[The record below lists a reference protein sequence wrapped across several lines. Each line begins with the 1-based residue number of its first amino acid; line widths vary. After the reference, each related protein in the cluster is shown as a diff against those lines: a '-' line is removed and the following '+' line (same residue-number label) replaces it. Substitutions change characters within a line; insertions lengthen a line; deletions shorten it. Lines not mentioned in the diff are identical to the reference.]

1 MNDFIQ
7 QKGVLSFVFTIFICC
22 NINNLAAST
31 ARGTEREQE
40 LVLEKHY
47 LNLPVQSDVPKQK
60 MSLLVDSETNHEFLI
75 SLAVERCDYWVF
87 MDISM
92 FKGKKA
98 LLSAARVPDDSRGFD
113 MVYQDDSLKEE
124 DTIYKEKLRPQF
136 HYTAKRGWIQ
146 DPVGLVYY
154 DGEYH
159 MFPLHYPF
167 GWDEGRKGW
176 GHAVSK
182 DLIHWKELPMAIYP
196 YNSSSIY
203 SGSAVI
209 DENNTSGF
217 QTGKEK
223 VMLAAHSLSDKQV
236 QCIAYSNDRGR
247 TWTNYSGNPVIGD
260 RRAIVGNEDIRDPK
274 IFWHEPTSKW
284 VMVLFEG
291 IGNSIF
297 TSDNL
302 KDWTYQ
308 SHIDDSWECPEL
320 FELPVDG
327 DPDNTK
333 WVMYGA
339 AGVYMIG
346 DFDGKKFTMES
357 GKHYYSTGKLNSAFK
372 HKGIFYASQTYN
384 DEPKGRRIQLG
395 WGIVP
400 FPDMPFNQ
408 MITFPTE
415 LSLRTTKEGIR
426 MCANPIKEI
435 ESLHKKEYTLTN
447 IRKASE
453 EDSRDLLAELN
464 SSLGDLL
471 HIKAEFDIGP
481 RKSYGVFGL
490 IINGFEIEYDA
501 RHNRLNDAFLNLK
514 NGKIYLEIL
523 MDRSSVEIYAN
534 HGRLYLSDAHF
545 SVNHPKQLD
554 LYSLWGDVHLSKL
567 QIYELKSIWDN
578 KME

>member
-1 MNDFIQ
+1 MNDPIRI
-7 QKGVLSFVFTIFICC
+7 KGALLFVYTIFICC
-22 NINNLAAST
+22 NTYNLTAST
-31 ARGTEREQE
+31 APGVEKEKE
-40 LVLEKHY
+40 LVLEKRY
-47 LNLPVQSDVPKQK
+47 LNLPVQNGVPKQK
-60 MSLLVDSETNHEFLI
+60 LSLLVDGDTLYEFFAH
-75 SLAVERCDYWVF
+75 LAVDKPDYWVF

-92 FKGKKA
+92 LKGKKA
-98 LLSAARVPDDSRGFD
+98 LLSAEKLPDDSRGFD
-113 MVYQDDSLKEE
+113 MIYQDDSLKEE

-154 DGEYH
+154 DSEYH

-167 GWDEGRKGW
+167 GWDEGHKGW

-196 YNSSSIY
+196 YQSSSIY

-209 DENNTSGF
+209 DKNNTSGF

-223 VMLAAHSLSDKQV
+223 VMVAAHSLSDKQV
-236 QCIAYSNDRGR
+236 QCLAYSNDRGR
-247 TWTNYSGNPVIGD
+247 TWTNYSGNPIIGD
-260 RRAIVGNEDIRDPK
+260 RRALIGNEDIRDPK
-274 IFWHEPTSKW
+274 IFWHEPTKKW

-302 KDWTYQ
+302 KDWEHQ
-308 SHIDDSWECPEL
+308 SHIEDSWECPEL

-327 DPDNTK
+327 DPENTK

-357 GKHYYSTGKLNSAFK
+357 GKHYYSTGKLNSDFK

-395 WGIVP
+395 WGIVF

-408 MITFPTE
+408 MITFPAE
-415 LSLRTTKEGIR
+415 LSLRTTSEGIR
-426 MCANPIKEI
+426 MYANPIKEV
-435 ESLHKKEYTLTN
+435 ELLHKKEHVLTN
-447 IRKASE
+447 IRLQDDPK
-453 EDSRDLLAELN
+453 DLLAELGGD
-464 SSLGDLL
+464 LGELL
-471 HIKAEFDIGP
+471 HIKAEFEMGP

-490 IINGFEIEYDA
+490 RINGFEIEYDA
-501 RHNRLNDAFLNLK
+501 RHNRLNDAFLNFED
-514 NGKIYLEIL
+514 GKIYMEIL
-523 MDRSSVEIYAN
+523 IDRTSVEIYAN
-534 HGRLYLSDAHF
+534 HGRLYLADAHF
-545 SVNHPKQLD
+545 SVNHPKQFE
-554 LYSLWGDVHLSKL
+554 LYHLWGGVHLSKL
-567 QIYELKSIWDN
+567 QIYELNSIWD
-578 KME
+578 